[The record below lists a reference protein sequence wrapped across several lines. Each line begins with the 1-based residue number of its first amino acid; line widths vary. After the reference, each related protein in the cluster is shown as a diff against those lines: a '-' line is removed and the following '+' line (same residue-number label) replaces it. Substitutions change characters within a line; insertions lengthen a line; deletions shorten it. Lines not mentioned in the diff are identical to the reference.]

1 MEGMI
6 MIKKIE
12 TTFVLFMMLV
22 FLLCG
27 CQITEGKTEKLRDLE
42 FTVVGEDRQ
51 PEELKQILEEKK
63 KEEFKMT
70 YTDQEFLYICIGYGE
85 QSTGGY
91 SIAVGDLY
99 LTENAIYVD
108 TNLIGPSAQEKG
120 KEGVSYPYI
129 VLKTEFLDKTVVF
142 D

>member
-1 MEGMI
+1 

-12 TTFVLFMMLV
+12 KVFALFAVTAL
-22 FLLCG
+22 LLCG

-51 PEELKQILEEKK
+51 PEELKKILEEKK
-63 KEEFKMT
+63 AEEFKMT
-70 YTDQEFLYICIGYGE
+70 YTDQEYLYICIGYGE
-85 QSTGGY
+85 QPTGGY
-91 SIAVGDLY
+91 SITVNELY

-108 TNLIGPSAQEKG
+108 TNLIGPSPEEKG
-120 KEGVSYPYI
+120 KEGVSYPYV
-129 VLKTEFLDKTVVF
+129 VLKTECLDKTVVF